1 VRKIPVALVLVL
13 GLGCPSKRERP
24 PAQPQNAQ
32 SQRARDSAIAASK
45 LPGAAGV
52 RGALRASDSAAARQ
66 AQIDSAGG
74 TP

>member
-1 VRKIPVALVLVL
+1 MRRCPVALVLVL
-13 GLGCPSKRERP
+13 GCPSKTASDP
-24 PAQPQNAQ
+24 PQNAQ
-32 SQRARDSAIAASK
+32 SERARDSAIAASK

-66 AQIDSAGG
+66 AQIDSVGG